1 MDLPN
6 VHKIP
11 HFQFDFCQQLIGNNG
26 CHNLEKLITQM
37 IDIFDSPVKNQF
49 RLSIYDDLD
58 GRPAIQLEAIS
69 SEILYQATLKT
80 KDLITSTFLSYV

>member
-1 MDLPN
+1 
-6 VHKIP
+6 
-11 HFQFDFCQQLIGNNG
+11 
-26 CHNLEKLITQM
+26 M